1 MSDNKVEEFMK
12 KNPPWFMFDFHPI
25 RFAKK
30 LSKEGEEIDEERSG
44 VMEKEDE
51 ACYAKLSKLKLQT
64 FE

>member
-30 LSKEGEEIDEERSG
+30 LSKEGEEIDEEMSG

-51 ACYAKLSKLKLQT
+51 A
-64 FE
+64 